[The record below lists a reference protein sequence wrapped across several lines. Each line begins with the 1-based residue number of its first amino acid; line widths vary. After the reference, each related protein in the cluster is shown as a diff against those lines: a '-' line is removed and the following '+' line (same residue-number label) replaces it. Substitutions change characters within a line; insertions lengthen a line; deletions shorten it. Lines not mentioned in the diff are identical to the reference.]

1 MQQNQVRSIVNVQR
15 WPILITS
22 LLLASSLTGC
32 ASLSLPGFGSSVKP
46 IEVVNKARDKTALDI
61 PLPDPLK
68 LKPMQWVV
76 ITPANQEEVFAQLEA
91 DGVDAAVFALTP
103 DGYQSLAITISELR
117 TMIATQRMII
127 MQYKDYYEPPK
138 AEAKEEKK

>member
-1 MQQNQVRSIVNVQR
+1 VNVQR
-15 WPILITS
+15 WQTLSIS
-22 LLLASSLTGC
+22 LLLASSLLTGC
-32 ASLSLPGFGSSVKP
+32 ASFGLPSFGSSVKP
-46 IEVVNKARDKTALDI
+46 VEVINKARDKTALDI
-61 PLPDPLK
+61 ELPEPLK

-117 TMIATQRMII
+117 TLIATQRMII
-127 MQYKDYYEPPK
+127 MQYEDYYEPPK
-138 AEAKEEKK
+138 AEVKEEKK